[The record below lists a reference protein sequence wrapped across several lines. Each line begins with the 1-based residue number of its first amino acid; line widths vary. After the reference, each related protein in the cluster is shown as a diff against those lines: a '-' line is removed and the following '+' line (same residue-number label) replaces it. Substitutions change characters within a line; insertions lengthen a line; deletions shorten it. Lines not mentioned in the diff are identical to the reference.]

1 MKLDEAE
8 IRLALDAGDIRAAAG
23 VILRHFSIDMDL
35 RSYVISSKE
44 GLGIHRMPREPLLA
58 IYFLEGGF
66 ALWSADD
73 GFVRDE
79 TKYKYMFSRHI
90 RLEDCYT
97 DNV

>member
-8 IRLALDAGDIRAAAG
+8 IRLALDARDIRAAAG
-23 VILRHFSIDMDL
+23 VILRHFSIDADL
-35 RSYVISSKE
+35 RRYVISSKE
-44 GLGIHRMPREPLLA
+44 GVGISMMPSEPVLA

-79 TKYKYMFSRHI
+79 TKYTYMFKGHI
-90 RLEDCYT
+90 RLEESYG